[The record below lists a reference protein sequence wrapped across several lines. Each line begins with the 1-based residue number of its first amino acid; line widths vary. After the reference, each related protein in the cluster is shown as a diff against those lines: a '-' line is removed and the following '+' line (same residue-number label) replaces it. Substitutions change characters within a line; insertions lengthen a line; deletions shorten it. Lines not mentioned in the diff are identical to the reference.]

1 MCCNAIGSANFS
13 VYFVNQVQSKIL
25 ITWSILSR
33 LFNFG
38 LQFFLFSFSCV
49 IKSQRPNMRHKIFL
63 YLNISSFSS
72 HFLSCVVR
80 SEIFRADIQGAVHA
94 MKDSNLWM
102 NSNIRHSDVL
112 SLQAF
117 LLRKVS
123 HNMIGW
129 KRMIVDLP
137 APQNLL
143 LPRAARKLYH
153 LVLKTTPLKP
163 ATVVLVNLIFSFF
176 TPKPFLPFQ

>member
-1 MCCNAIGSANFS
+1 M
-13 VYFVNQVQSKIL
+13 
-25 ITWSILSR
+25 
-33 LFNFG
+33 
-38 LQFFLFSFSCV
+38 
-49 IKSQRPNMRHKIFL
+49 
-63 YLNISSFSS
+63 NISSFSF
-72 HFLSCVVR
+72 HFLSRVVR

-117 LLRKVS
+117 LLRKVH

-153 LVLKTTPLKP
+153 LVLKTKPLKP
-163 ATVVLVNLIFSFF
+163 AKMVLVNLIFSFSF
-176 TPKPFLPFQ
+176 HTKTVLAISVIGLIPCPQLTWQPFLAIVVFKSCRIILWIFASFK